1 VAAGYDR
8 RVTDDPGRTPLD
20 ELLDDIYVGQE
31 RLSRDEIHRRAVAA
45 DLPADLMLR
54 VDALPEGEY
63 ALDEAAEALRADA
76 DV

>member
-1 VAAGYDR
+1 M
-8 RVTDDPGRTPLD
+8 TDPQRTPLD
-20 ELLDDIYVGQE
+20 ELLDDMYSGQE

-63 ALDEAAEALRADA
+63 ALDEAAEALRADV

>member
-1 VAAGYDR
+1 
-8 RVTDDPGRTPLD
+8 VTDQPPHTPLED
-20 ELLDDIYVGQE
+20 LLEDIFLGKE

-45 DLPADLMLR
+45 DLPADLMVR

-63 ALDEAAEALRADA
+63 ALDEAADALRVHI